1 MLDDTNSRE
10 TIQRGSF
17 GDTDSAGIP
26 SALMQRALSTTAEGI
41 TISDP
46 SLPDNTLIYVNE
58 GFEKLT
64 GYTAQ
69 EVLGKNCRF
78 LQGGQT
84 DPTAAQ
90 EVRAAIREQRPCVV
104 ELLNHRKDG
113 TAFWNR
119 LSITPVRDSAG
130 HVTHF
135 IGVQSDIT
143 NRKEAE
149 AALSLAKDQLQK
161 TNEEMRR
168 ALESAAGVQMGLLPH
183 DFHGGKGIRIA
194 WRLRACATLAG
205 DILNA
210 FWLDDAH
217 LGCYLLDVMGHG
229 VPAALL
235 SVTLSHFLSPRS
247 RGPFLVGTEI
257 AQEGSVE
264 ILSPAGV
271 GERLNR
277 RFPLDLE
284 RSQFFTILYGIL
296 NTETKVFT
304 YFSAGHPPMIYVPRE
319 ANPVVLPTVGF
330 PVGVVDNPEY
340 EDQSIQLGLGDRLF
354 IYSDGVTEVLNQK
367 GEQFGIDRLGDAI
380 RSTATVPLDEGLDE
394 ILGRVCSWSA
404 SEALQDD
411 ISLLALEVEQPCE

>member
-1 MLDDTNSRE
+1 MPDDVESRKTVRE
-10 TIQRGSF
+10 PSSGKV
-17 GDTDSAGIP
+17 DAAGI
-26 SALMQRALSTTAEGI
+26 SSGLMRRALSTTAEGI

-46 SLPDNTLIYVNE
+46 SLSDNPLIYVNE

-64 GYTAQ
+64 GYTAW

-78 LQGGQT
+78 LQGDQT
-84 DPTAAQ
+84 DHVAA
-90 EVRAAIREQRPCVV
+90 EEIRAAIRDQQPCVV

-119 LSITPVRDSAG
+119 LSITPVRNLDG
-130 HVTHF
+130 NVTHF

-149 AALSLAKDQLQK
+149 EALSVAKDELQK

-168 ALESAAGVQMGLLPH
+168 ALESAAAVQMALLPH
-183 DFHGGKGIRIA
+183 GFHGDKGMRIA
-194 WRLRACATLAG
+194 WRLEACATLAG

-210 FWLDDAH
+210 FWLDDTH
-217 LGCYLLDVMGHG
+217 LGCYILDVMGHG

-247 RGPFLVGTEI
+247 KGPFLLGPEVGR
-257 AQEGSVE
+257 EGSAE

-271 GERLNR
+271 GERLNQ

-296 NTETKVFT
+296 DIETRVFT
-304 YFSAGHPPMIYVPRE
+304 YFSAGHPPMVHLLRDGH
-319 ANPVVLPTVGF
+319 PVVLSTTGF
-330 PVGVVDNPEY
+330 PVGVVDAPGY
-340 EDQSIQLGLGDRLF
+340 EDHAIHLRSGDRLF
-354 IYSDGVTEVLNQK
+354 VYSDGVTEMLNAK
-367 GEQFGIDRLGDAI
+367 GEPFGIDRLCNAI
-380 RSTATVPLDEGLDE
+380 RSVAAIPLDEGLDAV
-394 ILGRVCSWSA
+394 LDHVKSWSA
-404 SEALQDD
+404 REALQDD
-411 ISLLALEVEQPCE
+411 VSLLALEVESP

>member
-1 MLDDTNSRE
+1 MPKDAESRE
-10 TIQRGSF
+10 TSERRLGA
-17 GDTDSAGIP
+17 SAAAARV
-26 SALMQRALSTTAEGI
+26 SSDLMQRALSTTAEGI
-41 TISDP
+41 TISDAA
-46 SLPDNTLIYVNE
+46 LPDNPLIYVNK
-58 GFEKLT
+58 GFEELT
-64 GYTAQ
+64 GYAAC
-69 EVLGKNCRF
+69 EVLGENCRF

-84 DPTAAQ
+84 DPMAAQ
-90 EVRAAIREQRPCVV
+90 EIRAAIREKRPCVV

-113 TAFWNR
+113 AAFWNR
-119 LSITPVRDSAG
+119 LSITPVRDPSG
-130 HVTHF
+130 RVTHF

-168 ALESAAGVQMGLLPH
+168 ALDSAAGVQMALLPH
-183 DFHGGKGIRIA
+183 DFHGGKGVRIA
-194 WRLRACATLAG
+194 WRLDACATLAG

-210 FWLDDAH
+210 FWLDETH

-247 RGPFLVGTEI
+247 RGAFLLGTEVG
-257 AQEGSVE
+257 QEGSQE
-264 ILSPAGV
+264 ILSPAAV
-271 GERLNR
+271 GDRLNR

-284 RSQFFTILYGIL
+284 SSQFFTILYGIL
-296 NTETKVFT
+296 NVETREFR
-304 YFSAGHPPMIYVPRE
+304 YFSAGHPPMIHVPRE
-319 ANPVVLPTVGF
+319 GDPVVLPAAGF
-330 PVGVVDNPEY
+330 PVGVVDKPEY
-340 EDQSIQLGLGDRLF
+340 EDQSIRLGLGDRLF

-380 RSTATVPLDEGLDE
+380 RSTATVPLDESLDE
-394 ILGRVCSWSA
+394 ILGRVRSWSA

>member
-1 MLDDTNSRE
+1 MVERAKSRQTAE
-10 TIQRGSF
+10 ERLS
-17 GDTDSAGIP
+17 GDAGPAGIP
-26 SALMQRALSTTAEGI
+26 SGLMRRALSTTAEGI

-46 SLPDNTLIYVNE
+46 SLPDNPLVYVNE

-78 LQGGQT
+78 LQGGRT
-84 DPTAAQ
+84 DPAAAE
-90 EVRAAIREQRPCVV
+90 EVRAAVRDQRPCVV

-130 HVTHF
+130 NVTHF

-149 AALSLAKDQLQK
+149 EALSLAKDELQK
-161 TNEEMRR
+161 TNEEMKR
-168 ALESAAGVQMGLLPH
+168 ALESAAAVQKALLPH
-183 DFHGGKGIRIA
+183 GFDGGNGLRIA
-194 WRLRACATLAG
+194 WRLKACATLAG

-210 FWLDDAH
+210 FWLDETH
-217 LGCYLLDVMGHG
+217 LGCYVLDVMGHG

-247 RGPFLVGTEI
+247 REPFLLGS
-257 AQEGSVE
+257 QGGREGLAE
-264 ILSPAGV
+264 ILSPASV
-271 GERLNR
+271 GERLNQ

-284 RSQFFTILYGIL
+284 TSQFFTILYGIL
-296 NTETKVFT
+296 NTETRVFR
-304 YFSAGHPPMIYVPRE
+304 YLSAGHPPMIHVPCGGG
-319 ANPVVLPTVGF
+319 PVVLPPAGL
-330 PVGVVDNPEY
+330 PVGVVDKPEY
-340 EDQSIQLGLGDRLF
+340 KDQEVQLRSGDRLF

-367 GEQFGIDRLGDAI
+367 GEQFGIDRLCDAI
-380 RSTATVPLDEGLDE
+380 RSAVTVPLDGYLDAVLDRIGL
-394 ILGRVCSWSA
+394 WSA
-404 SEALQDD
+404 GEALQDD
-411 ISLLALEVEQPCE
+411 VSLFALEVK